1 MKKSL
6 VLVMLVCITSCK
18 FLHKNSHVSGT
29 PDVTINLNDKLFYS
43 NTLQDSLVN
52 FLESIDAIPNPW
64 NIDPEFLIQFEQNSS
79 GDTIM
84 LISCA
89 IEFIPAN
96 MTKGYSA
103 FLDQEIEL
111 LGGLVIDNKPIM
123 IRKQPGITI
132 DHILN
137 TELID
142 KNVGWQIDSIRQ
154 VVRDLNYQWDAPMM
168 RTSKEYIISNK
179 DSLVL
184 MRSFHMGI
192 KTYERLGSNE

>member
-18 FLHKNSHVSGT
+18 FLHKNSYVSGT

-52 FLESIDAIPNPW
+52 FLESIDTIPNPW

>member
-1 MKKSL
+1 
-6 VLVMLVCITSCK
+6 
-18 FLHKNSHVSGT
+18 
-29 PDVTINLNDKLFYS
+29 
-43 NTLQDSLVN
+43 
-52 FLESIDAIPNPW
+52 
-64 NIDPEFLIQFEQNSS
+64 
-79 GDTIM
+79 
-84 LISCA
+84 
-89 IEFIPAN
+89 

-132 DHILN
+132 DYILN

>member
-1 MKKSL
+1 M
-6 VLVMLVCITSCK
+6 
-18 FLHKNSHVSGT
+18 SGT

-103 FLDQEIEL
+103 FLDQEI
-111 LGGLVIDNKPIM
+111 
-123 IRKQPGITI
+123 
-132 DHILN
+132 
-137 TELID
+137 
-142 KNVGWQIDSIRQ
+142 
-154 VVRDLNYQWDAPMM
+154 
-168 RTSKEYIISNK
+168 
-179 DSLVL
+179 
-184 MRSFHMGI
+184 
-192 KTYERLGSNE
+192 

>member
-1 MKKSL
+1 MKKL
-6 VLVMLVCITSCK
+6 LILLIFICITSCK
-18 FLHKNSHVSGT
+18 CLQKKQLISGRT
-29 PDVTINLNDKLFYS
+29 DITVNLNERIFFS
-43 NTLQDSLVN
+43 NTLQDSLIY
-52 FLESIDAIPNPW
+52 FIESIDTIRNPW
-64 NIDPEFLIQFEQNSS
+64 NLAPEFLVQFEQNSNR
-79 GDTIM
+79 DTI
-84 LISCA
+84 LIMSCA

-168 RTSKEYIISNK
+168 RTFKEYIISNK

>member
-29 PDVTINLNDKLFYS
+29 PDVTINLNDKLLYS

-52 FLESIDAIPNPW
+52 FLESIDTIPNPW